1 MADAKIKG
9 KKVLDELAKPALII
23 LGMAGGNFAGK
34 ALDKVLKVDK
44 SLSGFNA
51 KAAAKPVIQI
61 ATGIAGAVLLKD
73 KNMKLVASG
82 IAASGIASGVKV
94 LLKKDLLAGFDGLG
108 EGYDLDDI
116 NNLMQIDP
124 YNPELPELSSANFE
138 TLEIEA
144 PSDENDDYDE
154 IQDVEIM

>member
-1 MADAKIKG
+1 MAEIING
-9 KKVLDELAKPALII
+9 KKVIDELAKPALII

-34 ALDKVLKVDK
+34 ALDKMLKVDS
-44 SLSGFNA
+44 SLTGFNA

-108 EGYDLDDI
+108 NDYDLDDI
-116 NNLMQIDP
+116 NNLMQIEPYDP
-124 YNPELPELSSANFE
+124 DLPELSSANFE

-144 PSDENDDYDE
+144 PQDDYEDYDE
-154 IQDVEIM
+154 VQDVEIM